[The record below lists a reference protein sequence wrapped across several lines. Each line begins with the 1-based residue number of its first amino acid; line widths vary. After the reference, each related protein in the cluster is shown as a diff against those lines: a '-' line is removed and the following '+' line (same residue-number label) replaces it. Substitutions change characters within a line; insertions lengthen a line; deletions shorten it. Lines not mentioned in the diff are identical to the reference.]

1 MAETAPLEAPS
12 LFVAKGAAA
21 PTRGTDE
28 GTRSALL
35 GPWQASS
42 RQAKHNAGIKTASL
56 LDFFLPS
63 EPAGSD
69 GPARLGSLTSI
80 QSRRPSSPRSGRG
93 DQPTVHSPAERR
105 SPWQLTSFQILSA
118 S

>member
-1 MAETAPLEAPS
+1 MAETALIAPS

-21 PTRGTDE
+21 PTPGADE

-42 RQAKHNAGIKTASL
+42 QRGLRIAGTRSASL
-56 LDFFLPS
+56 LDYFLAP
-63 EPAGSD
+63 EPAETGA
-69 GPARLGSLTSI
+69 PARPGSLTSL
-80 QSRRPSSPRSGRG
+80 QSRRPGSPRSGRG